1 MGWVDPV
8 IPVRACMLQQDIKT
22 HPKKS
27 LKQKNVK
34 VSTHNEIQSSQQT
47 PRRFTKSIK
56 RQKIS
61 EVKTTPVSVHAF
73 KMAAPAL

>member
-1 MGWVDPV
+1 MSKQAEWVGLTSCNPC
-8 IPVRACMLQQDIKT
+8 ACMLQQDIKT
-22 HPKKS
+22 STLVFNTPKS

-47 PRRFTKSIK
+47 PQHFTKSIK

-61 EVKTTPVSVHAF
+61 EVK
-73 KMAAPAL
+73 LN